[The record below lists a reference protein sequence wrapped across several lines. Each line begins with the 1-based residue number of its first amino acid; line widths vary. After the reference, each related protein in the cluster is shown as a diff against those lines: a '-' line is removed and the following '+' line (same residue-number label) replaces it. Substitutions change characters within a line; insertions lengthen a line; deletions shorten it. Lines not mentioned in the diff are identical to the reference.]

1 MSDSYPP
8 GITGNEPQ
16 IVGGWD
22 AVLEDIAEEAGVMG
36 YTDMDIWLA
45 WRLGVG
51 SLALARS
58 VGGNFPSDID
68 EKGGEAHEEEGK
80 GKEVLG

>member
-1 MSDSYPP
+1 MSDHYPP
-8 GITGNEPQ
+8 GVTGCEREIN
-16 IVGGWD
+16 GGWD
-22 AVLEDIAEEAGVMG
+22 TALEEIAEEAAVMG

-58 VGGNFPSDID
+58 VGGKFPSDID
-68 EKGGEAHEEEGK
+68 GEEVIQNEEGQR
-80 GKEVLG
+80 